1 MTVGHEDLLTGDE
14 IPEDPETLA
23 SKLKGIILVD
33 HGEPLRKWRDAKI
46 LSIFDHHKDRGVA
59 PEASPR
65 IFERVA
71 SCTTI
76 VARELLNAL
85 EALPQEYHINH
96 EFLELILSAIA
107 IDSGGL
113 TSDKTTDEDISVA
126 QRVLA
131 RSNWKDEKLSKVMEE
146 LDDELSTAQK
156 DISTLNLRDLLRR
169 DWKGDLI
176 DTPSPRTPTVS
187 LGFASIPFS
196 MDDQIKKTDF
206 AELFDWFAVHAA
218 WTAEAGVDISICLNK
233 YKVKDKKTGKKE
245 KIREVVLT
253 VRDDVRVDQEQAF
266 ALFSVVKDALE
277 NNKEGIEL
285 VPWHR
290 ADELSP
296 RQMVWTHKS
305 SAGRKVFRPIVE
317 EAVYGWDKVVMEL

>member
-1 MTVGHEDLLTGDE
+1 
-14 IPEDPETLA
+14 
-23 SKLKGIILVD
+23 
-33 HGEPLRKWRDAKI
+33 
-46 LSIFDHHKDRGVA
+46 
-59 PEASPR
+59 
-65 IFERVA
+65 
-71 SCTTI
+71 
-76 VARELLNAL
+76 
-85 EALPQEYHINH
+85 
-96 EFLELILSAIA
+96 
-107 IDSGGL
+107 
-113 TSDKTTDEDISVA
+113 
-126 QRVLA
+126 
-131 RSNWKDEKLSKVMEE
+131 
-146 LDDELSTAQK
+146 
-156 DISTLNLRDLLRR
+156 
-169 DWKGDLI
+169 
-176 DTPSPRTPTVS
+176 
-187 LGFASIPFS
+187 

-266 ALFSVVKDALE
+266 ALFNVVKDALE
-277 NNKEGIEL
+277 NNMEGIEL